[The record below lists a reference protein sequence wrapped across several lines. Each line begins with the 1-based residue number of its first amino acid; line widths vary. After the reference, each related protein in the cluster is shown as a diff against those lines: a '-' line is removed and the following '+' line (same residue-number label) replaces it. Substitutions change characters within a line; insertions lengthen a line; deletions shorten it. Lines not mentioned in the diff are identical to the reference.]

1 MSGSALA
8 LARAYEI
15 HGVGLTVASEEPA
28 VVDAMELRLQTFRR
42 ETIGQSEI
50 RLEFLLN
57 GHAEDKALSLPP
69 GASRPVYETPYG
81 HLHYF
86 PEADTVCG
94 DFQGVRVRCEA
105 GDGVARLHSTAFA
118 GSDLYLATH
127 PLATISLMEL
137 LKHRDRYSLHA
148 ACVAESD
155 GRGILVAGPSGAG
168 KSTLTIALVRAGLGF
183 LSDDIVF
190 LRHDPAADAVQVL
203 AFPDA
208 VGVTP
213 HTAERF
219 GDLRALLAE
228 QPPSGFPKRLVRMEE
243 LFETRALSSC
253 EPRVLVF
260 PEVVRDRP
268 SRLDPLDP
276 KEALLRLVPDVLL
289 TQPAGTQSHLR
300 ALAALLARV
309 RCYRL
314 QSGADLEGT
323 AQLVRELL

>member
-1 MSGSALA
+1 
-8 LARAYEI
+8 
-15 HGVGLTVASEEPA
+15 V
-28 VVDAMELRLQTFRR
+28 
-42 ETIGQSEI
+42 
-50 RLEFLLN
+50 
-57 GHAEDKALSLPP
+57 
-69 GASRPVYETPYG
+69 
-81 HLHYF
+81 
-86 PEADTVCG
+86 
-94 DFQGVRVRCEA
+94 
-105 GDGVARLHSTAFA
+105 
-118 GSDLYLATH
+118 
-127 PLATISLMEL
+127 
-137 LKHRDRYSLHA
+137 
-148 ACVAESD
+148 
-155 GRGILVAGPSGAG
+155 LVAGPSGAG
-168 KSTLTIALVRAGLGF
+168 KSTLTIALVRAGLCF

-190 LRHDPAADAVQVL
+190 LRRDPAVDTVRVL

-208 VGVTP
+208 LGVTP

-228 QPPSGFPKRLVRMEE
+228 HQPPSGFPKRLVRMDE
-243 LFETRALSSC
+243 LFETRPLTSC
-253 EPRVLVF
+253 EPGVLVF

-323 AQLVRELL
+323 AQLIRELL

>member
-15 HGVGLTVASEEPA
+15 HGVGLTVASGEPA
-28 VVDAMELRLQTFRR
+28 VVDAMEVRLQTFRR
-42 ETIGQSEI
+42 ETIEQPEI
-50 RLEFLLN
+50 RLEFILN
-57 GHAEDKALSLPP
+57 GHAEDKAHSLPP
-69 GASRPVYETPYG
+69 GTSRPVYETPHG

-86 PEADTVCG
+86 PQGDTVCG
-94 DFQGVRVRCEA
+94 DLRGVRLRCEA
-105 GDGVARLHSTAFA
+105 GEGVARLHSPAFA

-137 LKHRDRYSLHA
+137 LKRRGRYSLHA

-155 GRGILVAGPSGAG
+155 GRGMLVAGPSGAG
-168 KSTLTIALVRAGLGF
+168 KSTLTIALVRAGLCF

-190 LRHDPAADAVQVL
+190 LRHDPAADTVRVL
-203 AFPDA
+203 AFPDTL
-208 VGVTP
+208 GVTP

-219 GDLRALLAE
+219 GDLRSLLAE
-228 QPPSGFPKRLVRMEE
+228 QPPSGFPKRLVRMDD
-243 LFETRALSSC
+243 LFETRALTSC

-289 TQPAGTQSHLR
+289 TQPAGTQSHLQ

-314 QSGADLEGT
+314 QSGADLDAT

>member
-1 MSGSALA
+1 MSGSAVGTE
-8 LARAYEI
+8 RAYDI
-15 HGVGLTVASEEPA
+15 HGVGLSVASEEPA
-28 VVDAMELRLQTFRR
+28 VIDAMERRLQGFRR
-42 ETIGQSEI
+42 EALERPEI
-50 RLEFLLN
+50 RLEFLVN
-57 GHAEDKALSLPP
+57 GRGEEEAPPLPA
-69 GASRPVYETPYG
+69 GASRLVYETPYG

-86 PEADTVCG
+86 PDADTIGG
-94 DFQGVRVRCEA
+94 DLQGVRLRCEA
-105 GDGVARLHSTAFA
+105 GKGVARLHSAAFT

-137 LKHRDRYSLHA
+137 LERRGRYSLHA

-155 GRGILVAGPSGAG
+155 GRGVLVAGPSGAG
-168 KSTLTIALVRAGLGF
+168 KSTLTIALVRAGLCF

-190 LRHDPAADAVQVL
+190 LRHDPAADTVGVL

-208 VGVTP
+208 LGVTP

-219 GDLRALLAE
+219 GELRALLAE
-228 QPPSGFPKRLVRMEE
+228 EPRSGFPKRLVRMDE
-243 LFETRALSSC
+243 LFETRALAGC
-253 EPRVLVF
+253 EPRALIF

-268 SRLDPLDP
+268 SRLEPLDP

-300 ALAALLARV
+300 AIAALLARV

-314 QSGADLEGT
+314 ESGADLEGT